1 MSVMIPPR
9 VLRVDLPPNRMML
22 GSARCG
28 RLIYVAHHSSDSLRA
43 CALSIRFDFLRL
55 YIEG

>member
-1 MSVMIPPR
+1 MIPPR